1 MGSQTPERGIRIA
14 IDRGGTFTDCVG
26 NPGTGRMEDD
36 VIIKLLSEDPSN
48 YDDAPLEGI
57 RRLMSK
63 FLDKEIPRGEP
74 LDTSKI
80 ESIRMGT
87 TVATNALLER
97 KGEKIAMV
105 VTKGFKDCLEIG
117 NQSRP
122 KIFDLA
128 IRKPDVLY
136 EKVVE
141 IDERVTLEDYAE
153 DPFRHITKIEA
164 KEGQNG
170 DTDHDLVKGLSG
182 EAVRILQRPEEDT
195 IRKQLQE
202 IHDSG
207 IQSIAV
213 CLMHGYTFPDHEAL
227 VGRITRDIG
236 FKHVSLSHELMP
248 MIKLVPRAT
257 SACADAYLTPAI
269 KKYIAGFQKG
279 FEGGLGTESVKNESG
294 SKGARCEFMQSDG
307 GLVDV
312 DKFSGLKAI
321 LSGPAGGV
329 VGYALTSYDPET
341 QTPVIGFD
349 MGGTSTDV
357 SRYGSGRYEHV
368 FETTTAGVTIQS
380 PQLDINTVA
389 AGGGSRL
396 FFRNGL
402 FVVGPESAGAHPG
415 PGCYRKGGPATVTDA
430 NLFLG
435 RLLPDFFPKI
445 FGKNE
450 DEGLDVAASEKLLQ
464 ELAEQINKEEGKNM
478 SADEVAY
485 GFLTVANETM
495 TRPIRSLT
503 EAKGHDTSKH
513 RLATFGGAGGQH
525 AVAIAESL
533 GIRQILVHRYS
544 SVLSAYGMA
553 LADVVDERQEP
564 DSKVWGD
571 NGEAKESLKGKIEEL
586 KQKSRQA
593 LKEQGFNDGSI
604 VYEEYLNMRY
614 RGTESALMV
623 VKPEKEDVEKEFEGD
638 EWAFGK
644 AFVKQHQ
651 QEFGFTLPDRDII
664 VDDVRVRGIGKSFE
678 ELGKTVDQQLK
689 ELKPRDVESGKKEY
703 ARSQVY
709 FDGGRQDTPIYKI
722 EDLEVGERIKG
733 PAILADG
740 TQTIVVTPGATG
752 LIIDTH
758 VVINIGEK
766 ELNDASK
773 LDTTKEV
780 DPIMLSIFAH
790 RFMAIAEQMGRAL
803 QKTSV
808 STNVKERLDYS
819 CALFDS
825 TGGLVANA
833 PHLPVHLGSMST
845 CVKRQ
850 AEIWRGKLVK
860 GDVIVSNHPEYG
872 GTHLP
877 DITVITPAFNEA
889 GDNILFY
896 VASRAHHADIGGI
909 LPGSMPP
916 HSRELYQEGAAIKSE
931 KLVSAGKFNEER
943 ITELLLHEPAKYQGC
958 SGTRCLADN
967 ISDLKAQISSNMKGI
982 NLISTLIEEYGE
994 EVVNFYMVNIQN
1006 NAELSVRN
1014 LLKDVS
1020 KRFEGQDLS
1029 AVDYMD
1035 DGSPIKLKITIDAKK
1050 GEAVFDFAGTGPE
1063 VYANTNAPQAVTYS
1077 AIIYCLRSLISQD
1090 IPLNQGCL
1098 APIKVLI
1105 PPKSFLSPSDK
1116 AAVVGGNVLTSQR
1129 VTDVILKAFRA
1140 CAASQGDCNN
1150 LTFGFGGN
1158 IEGEEEIKG
1167 FGYYETIAGG
1177 SGAGKDWDG
1186 TSGVHTHMTNTR
1198 ITDAEVF
1205 ERRYPVVLR
1214 EFGLRAG
1221 SGGNGKH
1228 KGGDGVIRDIEFRIP
1243 VQVSILSER
1252 RVYRPYGL
1260 EGGEDAE
1267 CGLNIWVRKVETSN
1281 PARSD
1286 RMLNGDHAKNGEN
1299 GTNGTAA
1306 VIDEPVFEERRINLG
1321 GKNTASMKPGERIII
1336 CTPGGGGWGKV
1347 GEEKEIKEKE
1357 IDPKHSWTGG
1367 SYASREETALQA

>member
-1 MGSQTPERGIRIA
+1 
-14 IDRGGTFTDCVG
+14 
-26 NPGTGRMEDD
+26 MEDD

-48 YDDAPLEGI
+48 YNDAPLEGI
-57 RRLMSK
+57 RRLMSE
-63 FLDKEIPRGEP
+63 FLKKDIPRGEL

-80 ESIRMGT
+80 ESVRMGT

-97 KGEKIAMV
+97 KGEKIALV

-136 EKVVE
+136 ERVVE

-153 DPFRHITKIEA
+153 DPERHYTHTESRN
-164 KEGQNG
+164 EMNG
-170 DTDHDLVKGLSG
+170 DKDLVRGLSS
-182 EAVRILQRPEEDT
+182 EAVRILQRPQVET

-202 IHDSG
+202 VFDSG
-207 IQSIAV
+207 IKSIAV
-213 CLMHGYTFPDHEAL
+213 CLMHGYTYPDHEAL
-227 VGRITRDIG
+227 TGRIAREVG
-236 FKHVSLSHELMP
+236 FGHVSLSHELMP

-257 SACADAYLTPAI
+257 SACADAYLTPTI
-269 KKYIAGFQKG
+269 QKYIAGFQKG
-279 FEGGLGTESVKNESG
+279 FEGGLGMESVKRESG
-294 SKGARCEFMQSDG
+294 QGGARCEFMQSDG

-329 VGYALTSYDPET
+329 VGYALTSYDPESKI
-341 QTPVIGFD
+341 PVIGFD

-415 PGCYRKGGPATVTDA
+415 PACYRKGGPATVTDA

-450 DEGLDVAASEKLLQ
+450 DEGLDVQASKKLLQ
-464 ELAEQINKEEGKNM
+464 ELADAVNKKEGKSM

-564 DSKVWGD
+564 DSKIWED
-571 NGEAKESLKGKIEEL
+571 KGEAKQSLRKKMEEL
-586 KQKSRQA
+586 KEKSKKA
-593 LKEQGFNDGSI
+593 LQDQGFEDKSI
-604 VYEEYLNMRY
+604 DYEEYLNMRY

-623 VKPEKEDVEKEFEGD
+623 VKPEKEDVDREFDGD
-638 EWAFGK
+638 EWAYGK
-644 AFVKQHQ
+644 AFMKQHQ
-651 QEFGFTLPDRDII
+651 LEFGFTLPDRDII

-678 ELGKTVDQQLK
+678 ALPKTVDQQLK
-689 ELKPRDVESGKKEY
+689 QIKPKEIRSGDKEY
-703 ARSQVY
+703 KRSKVY
-709 FDGGRQDTPIYKI
+709 FEGGRQDTPIYKL
-722 EDLEVGERIKG
+722 EDLDVGDNVKG

-740 TQTIVVTPGATG
+740 TQTIVVTPGATA
-752 LIIDTH
+752 LIIETH
-758 VVINIGEK
+758 VVINIGDE
-766 ELNDASK
+766 ELKDKSK
-773 LDTTKEV
+773 AGTGKDV

-819 CALFDS
+819 CALFDPI
-825 TGGLVANA
+825 GGLVANA

-850 AEIWRGKLVK
+850 AEIWKGKLVK

-877 DITVITPAFNEA
+877 DITVITPAFDQS
-889 GDNILFY
+889 GDKILFY

-916 HSRELYQEGAAIKSE
+916 HSRELFQEGAAIKSE
-931 KLVSAGKFNEER
+931 KLVSAGRFNEER
-943 ITELLLHEPAKYQGC
+943 ITELLLKEPAKYKGC

-982 NLISTLIEEYGE
+982 NLISALIEEYGE
-994 EVVNFYMVNIQN
+994 DAVNFYMLHIQN

-1014 LLKDVS
+1014 LLKKVS
-1020 KRFEGQDLS
+1020 ERFEGQDLS

-1035 DGSPIKLKITIDAKK
+1035 DGSPIKLKITIDARE
-1050 GEAVFDFAGTGPE
+1050 GEAKFDFSGTGPE
-1063 VYANTNAPQAVTYS
+1063 VYGKSPIQAS
-1077 AIIYCLRSLISQD
+1077 SERN
-1090 IPLNQGCL
+1090 P
-1098 APIKVLI
+1098 
-1105 PPKSFLSPSDK
+1105 
-1116 AAVVGGNVLTSQR
+1116 
-1129 VTDVILKAFRA
+1129 
-1140 CAASQGDCNN
+1140 DCN
-1150 LTFGFGGN
+1150 
-1158 IEGEEEIKG
+1158 
-1167 FGYYETIAGG
+1167 
-1177 SGAGKDWDG
+1177 
-1186 TSGVHTHMTNTR
+1186 R
-1198 ITDAEVF
+1198 Q
-1205 ERRYPVVLR
+1205 
-1214 EFGLRAG
+1214 
-1221 SGGNGKH
+1221 H
-1228 KGGDGVIRDIEFRIP
+1228 K
-1243 VQVSILSER
+1243 
-1252 RVYRPYGL
+1252 
-1260 EGGEDAE
+1260 
-1267 CGLNIWVRKVETSN
+1267 
-1281 PARSD
+1281 
-1286 RMLNGDHAKNGEN
+1286 
-1299 GTNGTAA
+1299 
-1306 VIDEPVFEERRINLG
+1306 
-1321 GKNTASMKPGERIII
+1321 
-1336 CTPGGGGWGKV
+1336 CT
-1347 GEEKEIKEKE
+1347 
-1357 IDPKHSWTGG
+1357 
-1367 SYASREETALQA
+1367 

>member
-1 MGSQTPERGIRIA
+1 
-14 IDRGGTFTDCVG
+14 
-26 NPGTGRMEDD
+26 MEDD
-36 VIIKLLSEDPSN
+36 IIIKLLSEDPSN

-63 FLDKEIPRGEP
+63 FTNREIPRGEA

-97 KGEKIAMV
+97 KGEKIALV

-128 IRKPDVLY
+128 IRRPDVLY
-136 EKVVE
+136 QKVVE

-153 DPFRHITKIEA
+153 DPERQHTKVDSKGSNPDSAE
-164 KEGQNG
+164 
-170 DTDHDLVKGLSG
+170 LVEGLSG
-182 EAVRILQRPEEDT
+182 EAVRILQRPSEDK
-195 IRKQLQE
+195 IRSQLKDIYDQ
-202 IHDSG
+202 G
-207 IQSIAV
+207 IKSIAV
-213 CLMHGYTFPDHEAL
+213 CLMHGYTFPMHEAL
-227 VGRITRDIG
+227 VGKIAKDIG
-236 FKHVSLSHELMP
+236 FDHVSLSHELMP

-257 SACADAYLTPAI
+257 SVCADAYLTPAI
-269 KKYIAGFQKG
+269 KKYISGFQAG
-279 FEGGLGTESVKNESG
+279 FEGGLGTESVKHERG

-312 DKFSGLKAI
+312 DIFSGLRAI

-341 QTPVIGFD
+341 KIPVIGFD

-357 SRYGSGRYEHV
+357 SRYGSGRYDHV

-415 PGCYRKGGPATVTDA
+415 PACYRKGGPLTVTDA
-430 NLFLG
+430 NLYLG

-450 DEGLDVAASEKLLQ
+450 NEGLDKDASEKLFA
-464 ELAEQINKEEGKNM
+464 ELTEQINKETGKSM

-485 GFLTVANETM
+485 GFIKIANETM

-503 EAKGHDTSKH
+503 EAKGHDTSTH

-553 LADVVDERQEP
+553 LADVVHESQVP
-564 DSKVWGD
+564 DSTVWAD
-571 NGEAKESLKGKIEEL
+571 KGEVVKGLKLKMDEL
-586 KQKSRQA
+586 KQNSFKHLQD
-593 LKEQGFNDGSI
+593 QGFSEEAI
-604 VYEEYLNMRY
+604 EFEEYLNMRY

-623 VKPEKEDVEKEFEGD
+623 IRPSKAEAKEQYNGD
-638 EWAFGK
+638 DWAFGK
-644 AFVKQHQ
+644 AFVKQHE

-664 VDDVRVRGIGKSFE
+664 VDDVRVRGIGKGFE
-678 ELGKTVDQQLK
+678 GMEKTVDQQLK
-689 ELKPRDVESGKKEY
+689 EVKPQNVDSKKAY
-703 ARSQVY
+703 TKSDVY
-709 FDGGRQDTPIYKI
+709 FEGGRQESTIYK
-722 EDLEVGERIKG
+722 LEGLSVSDRIAG
-733 PAILADG
+733 PAIIADG
-740 TQTIVVTPGATG
+740 TQTIVVTPGATA
-752 LIIDTH
+752 LILSTH
-758 VVINIGEK
+758 VVINIGDEGVR
-766 ELNDASK
+766 SK
-773 LDTTKEV
+773 PSTAQV
-780 DPIMLSIFAH
+780 DPILLSIFAH

-819 CALFDS
+819 CALFDA

-845 CVKRQ
+845 CVRTQ
-850 AEIWRGKLVK
+850 AEIWKGKLK
-860 GDVIVSNHPEYG
+860 RGDVLVSNHPMYG

-877 DITVITPAFNEA
+877 DITVITPSFLENSDE
-889 GDNILFY
+889 ILFY

-916 HSRELYQEGAAIKSE
+916 YSRELFQEGAAIKTE
-931 KLVSAGKFNEER
+931 KLVSQGHFNEKR
-943 ITELLLHEPAKYQGC
+943 ITELLYDEPAQYPDC

-967 ISDLKAQISSNMKGI
+967 INDLKAQIAANQKGI
-982 NLISTLIEEYGE
+982 NLISALIADYGAD
-994 EVVNFYMVNIQN
+994 VVQFYMRSIQD
-1006 NAELSVRN
+1006 NAELAVRN
-1014 LLKDVS
+1014 LLKGVAERNQG
-1020 KRFEGQDLS
+1020 KALQ

-1035 DGSPIKLKITIDAKK
+1035 DGSPICLKITIDSKK
-1050 GEAVFDFAGTGPE
+1050 GEAVFDFEGTGPE
-1063 VYANTNAPQAVTYS
+1063 VYGNTNAPEAVTYS
-1077 AIIYCLRSLISQD
+1077 AVIYCLRCLIEED

-1098 APIKVLI
+1098 KPIDVRI
-1105 PPKSFLSPSDK
+1105 PKDSFLSPSDA

-1129 VTDVILKAFRA
+1129 VTDVVFKCFEA

-1158 IEGEEEIKG
+1158 QKGQEGGERKG

-1177 SGAGKDWDG
+1177 SGAGKDWEG

-1205 ERRYPVVLR
+1205 ERRYPVILR
-1214 EFGLRAG
+1214 EFSLRTG
-1221 SGGNGKH
+1221 SGGLGQHNG
-1228 KGGDGVIRDIEFRIP
+1228 GEGVVRDIEFRIP

-1260 EGGEDAE
+1260 HGGEDAQ
-1267 CGLNIWVRKVETSN
+1267 CGKNIWVRKIKT
-1281 PARSD
+1281 
-1286 RMLNGDHAKNGEN
+1286 GGKNG
-1299 GTNGTAA
+1299 AK
-1306 VIDEPVFEERRINLG
+1306 EEEVVERYISLG
-1321 GKNTASMKPGERIII
+1321 GKNTASMKAGERIIVI
-1336 CTPGGGGWGKV
+1336 TPGGGGY
-1347 GEEKEIKEKE
+1347 GEPGKEKE
-1357 IDPKHSWTGG
+1357 IQRKKDHEESWKRG
-1367 SYASREETALQA
+1367 SLAERLATQESSI